1 MAATEKHA
9 GNYIFLF
16 GCKKKR
22 AKIMVNILLL
32 IYGCKRYIN
41 CNLNIFSHLLQALV
55 TSFFECKIVYN

>member
-1 MAATEKHA
+1 MVVIEKNV

-22 AKIMVNILLL
+22 VKIMVNILLL

-41 CNLNIFSHLLQALV
+41 CNLNIFLYFII
-55 TSFFECKIVYN
+55 SFSNIIF